1 MDRDS
6 SDEDV
11 DAPPQMAL
19 AIVAPQA
26 PGAMTASRRSA
37 SISCG
42 KVLDYWA
49 FVEEL
54 NMMFEFAVFECL
66 VMKRWTKRQRAAFIL
81 YLAGMEEQMR
91 SFMCDPRVITLPFKA
106 VYRGRIRDWDDA
118 TCYRA
123 YRFTSQQLDELVIAL
138 HLPEY
143 FVLENRAKLR
153 GETVLMVSLYY
164 ISTPVTQQETAD
176 HFGLTCQPDIS
187 RIWMLFESFVYDQ
200 FQHLIAHSE
209 DPDDDDE
216 LLVWASFI
224 HQFKEAIR
232 NYFVEGIDSS
242 FYRDVICFI
251 DGTRRHVCRPCQ
263 RPEDT
268 ARGLD
273 TQKKSYNGHKKK
285 HVFGI
290 QSVTAPNG
298 MIIAL
303 GKPFRGRRH
312 DSHALTKSR
321 LNAKLAAL
329 TRASGVMVKGYGD
342 AAYPRLSNIVKAV
355 GSEDERRVMN
365 RVRTSVEWGFAKVTQ
380 KWAGV
385 NFYAK
390 EKIYLNRPAKKYIVA
405 ALMTNIHT
413 CLEGSQS
420 SFYFWCR
427 PPSLDSY
434 LGTPA
439 RVRE

>member
-1 MDRDS
+1 MES
-6 SDEDV
+6 SDEDE
-11 DAPPQMAL
+11 DAPPRMAL
-19 AIVAPQA
+19 ALAAPQA
-26 PGAMTASRRSA
+26 PRAMTANLRSA

-49 FVEEL
+49 FVEEF
-54 NMMFEFAVFECL
+54 NMMFEFALFECM
-66 VMKRWTKRQRAAFIL
+66 VMKLWTKRQRAAFIV
-81 YLAGMEEQMR
+81 YLLGMQEQMR
-91 SFMCDPRVITLPFKA
+91 SFMCDARVVTLPFKS

-123 YRFTSQQLDELVIAL
+123 YRFTPPQLDQILIDL

-143 FVLENRAKLR
+143 FVLDNRAKLR

-164 ISTPVTQQETAD
+164 ISTPVTQQQTAD

-187 RIWMLFESFVYDQ
+187 RIWMLFESHVYDR

-216 LLVWASFI
+216 LLIWAPFI
-224 HQFKEAIR
+224 HQFKQAIM
-232 NYFVEGIDSS
+232 NYFVAGIDSS

-268 ARGLD
+268 ERGLD
-273 TQKKSYNGHKKK
+273 TQMKSYNGHKRK

-312 DSHALTKSR
+312 DSYALTKSR

-329 TRASGVMVKGYGD
+329 TRASGEMVKGYGD
-342 AAYPRLSNIVKAV
+342 AAYPRLSNIVKAI

-405 ALMTNIHT
+405 ALLTNIHT
-413 CLEGSQS
+413 CLESSQTS
-420 SFYFWCR
+420 SYFECR
-427 PPSLDSY
+427 PPSLESY

-439 RVRE
+439 PVRE